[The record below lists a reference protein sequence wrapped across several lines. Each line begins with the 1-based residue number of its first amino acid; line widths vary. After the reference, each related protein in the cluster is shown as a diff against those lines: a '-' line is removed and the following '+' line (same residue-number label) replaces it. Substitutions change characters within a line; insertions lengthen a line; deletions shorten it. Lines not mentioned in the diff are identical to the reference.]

1 MAFTASPW
9 VTGSPVTV
17 TQPAPVIYGPSPWVT
32 GPPVTVTEPS
42 VALRGPSPWVTG
54 ELITVT
60 EPADTGIRISFD
72 GATWLPG
79 RILVST
85 DGTAWV

>member
-1 MAFTASPW
+1 MAYTASPW
-9 VTGSPVTV
+9 VTGAPVTV
-17 TQPAPVIYGPSPWVT
+17 TQPAAVTYGPSPWVT
-32 GPPVTVTEPS
+32 GPPV
-42 VALRGPSPWVTG
+42 
-54 ELITVT
+54 TVT

-85 DGTAWV
+85 DGTTWT